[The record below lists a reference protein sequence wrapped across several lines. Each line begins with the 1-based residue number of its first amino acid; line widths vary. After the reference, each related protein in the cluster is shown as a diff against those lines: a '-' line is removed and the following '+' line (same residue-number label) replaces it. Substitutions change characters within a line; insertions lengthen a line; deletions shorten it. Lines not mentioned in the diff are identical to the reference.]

1 METVNQSVVFELDA
15 NNSAGSPFSVE
26 SNGSILVSG
35 VLDYETNSSLAIH
48 IRGTEGNRT
57 LVNQYVVSILDVNE
71 SQPPVVQPDPFEF
84 NATALSV
91 SEDALVGT
99 EVGYVYRTSGDLNQ
113 SVVFELDANNSAGSP
128 FSVESNGSILV
139 SGVLDY
145 ETNSSLAIHI
155 RGTEGNRTLVNQY
168 VVSILDVN
176 ETQPP
181 VVQPDP
187 FEFNAT
193 ALSVSEDA
201 LVGTEVGYVYRT
213 SGDVNQSV
221 VFELDA
227 NNSAG
232 SPFSVESNGS
242 ILVSGV
248 LDYETNSS
256 LAIHIRG
263 TEGNRTLVNQ
273 YVVSILDV
281 NETQPPVVQPD
292 PFEFNATV
300 SVCPKMH
307 WLEQK
312 SDMFIERVEI

>member
-1 METVNQSVVFELDA
+1 MEPKEI
-15 NNSAGSPFSVE
+15 E
-26 SNGSILVSG
+26 
-35 VLDYETNSSLAIH
+35 H
-48 IRGTEGNRT
+48 

-71 SQPPVVQPDPFEF
+71 SVPPVVQPDPFEF

-176 ETQPP
+176 ESVPP

-213 SGDVNQSV
+213 SGD
-221 VFELDA
+221 
-227 NNSAG
+227 
-232 SPFSVESNGS
+232 
-242 ILVSGV
+242 
-248 LDYETNSS
+248 
-256 LAIHIRG
+256 
-263 TEGNRTLVNQ
+263 
-273 YVVSILDV
+273 
-281 NETQPPVVQPD
+281 
-292 PFEFNATV
+292 
-300 SVCPKMH
+300 C
-307 WLEQK
+307 K
-312 SDMFIERVEI
+312 SKCGL